1 MADGQ
6 GNVGAP
12 GPRMAAGVAAAAP
25 AAGNAA
31 AAAGPAAAPPQP
43 LFDIEAGLA
52 VGSPPRTSNTAFEIH
67 AKF

>member
-6 GNVGAP
+6 GNGAL
-12 GPRMAAGVAAAAP
+12 GPRMGQGFAAAAL

-31 AAAGPAAAPPQP
+31 AAAGPGAAPPQP

-52 VGSPPRTSNTAFEIH
+52 VGSPPRKSNTAFEIN